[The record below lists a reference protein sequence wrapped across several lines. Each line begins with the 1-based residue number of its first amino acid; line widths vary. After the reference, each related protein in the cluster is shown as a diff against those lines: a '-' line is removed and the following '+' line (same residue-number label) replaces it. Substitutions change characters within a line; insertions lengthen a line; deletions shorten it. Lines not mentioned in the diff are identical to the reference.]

1 MNNTSKILAALAIGV
16 AAGAVIGVLFA
27 PDKGSETRKKI
38 SDQGKKLG
46 EDLKNKFNEVKEKL
60 ACNESKNREAE
71 PV

>member
-46 EDLKNKFNEVKEKL
+46 EDLKTKLNEVKEKM
-60 ACNESKNREAE
+60 ACNECKKK
-71 PV
+71 